1 MKKNQTKEQYK
12 EWLNKIAEEK
22 RNNPNHSEQAF
33 IEILDYFDIKY
44 TFEKPIIYNHKDG
57 YNGYIFDFYILIDD
71 NEFDIEIDGISHTD
85 EDSKLKDQKRD
96 ALAKDCNI
104 EVIRMD
110 SYFVLY
116 LRNIFED
123 EFTKESFLKWIING
137 CPISFKKD
145 MSEYKEKYERTKKE
159 LDETRTEWKNGI
171 NKLSEIYNSTAKRRD
186 ELMQTNKELQ
196 LENKKLNEQLNEI
209 IQAYNDIQTSNE
221 KIQALIKKRKDDRQ
235 LAAENIMKVILAKQ
249 KNNSTSTSS
258 NNSSTDETSNS
269 QEDEELPF

>member
-1 MKKNQTKEQYK
+1 MKNNQTKEQYK
-12 EWLNKIAEEK
+12 EWLEEIAKEK

-145 MSEYKEKYERTKKE
+145 MSEYKEKYEDTKIK
-159 LDETRTEWKNGI
+159 LDETVKWLKQF
-171 NKLSEIYNSTAKRRD
+171 D
-186 ELMQTNKELQ
+186 E
-196 LENKKLNEQLNEI
+196 
-209 IQAYNDIQTSNE
+209 TS
-221 KIQALIKKRKDDRQ
+221 KQFYKMIKSFNRQ
-235 LAAENIMKVILAKQ
+235 RAAEDIMKDILAKQ
-249 KNNSTSTSS
+249 KNASTV
-258 NNSSTDETSNS
+258 ETSNK

>member
-12 EWLNKIAEEK
+12 EWLNKIAKEK

-116 LRNIFED
+116 LRNIFEE

-145 MSEYKEKYERTKKE
+145 MSEYKEKYENLEKDIDAALKDGFKE
-159 LDETRTEWKNGI
+159 LDEWLDAKTTKWF
-171 NKLSEIYNSTAKRRD
+171 NKMAQ
-186 ELMQTNKELQ
+186 MVQTIKELQ
-196 LENKKLNEQLNEI
+196 IANQRN
-209 IQAYNDIQTSNE
+209 
-221 KIQALIKKRKDDRQ
+221 DDRQ
-235 LAAENIMKVILAKQ
+235 LAAENIMKGILAKQ
-249 KNNSTSTSS
+249 KEMRFKGANNSTSTSS
-258 NNSSTDETSNS
+258 NNSSTVETSN
-269 QEDEELPF
+269 DNEELPF

>member
-12 EWLNKIAEEK
+12 EWLNKIAKEK

-44 TFEKPIIYNHKDG
+44 TFEKPIIYNNKDK
-57 YNGYIFDFYILIDD
+57 YNGYIFDFYMIIDD
-71 NEFDIEIDGISHTD
+71 NKYDIEIDGISHTD

-159 LDETRTEWKNGI
+159 LDEIRTEWRNGI

-196 LENKKLNEQLNEI
+196 LENKKLNEQLYEMMQASNEI
-209 IQAYNDIQTSNE
+209 QASNE
-221 KIQALIKKRKDDRQ
+221 KIQALIKKSKDDRQ
-235 LAAENIMKVILAKQ
+235 LEAENIMKAILAKQ
-249 KNNSTSTSS
+249 KQND
-258 NNSSTDETSNS
+258 SSTVETSNDK
-269 QEDEELPF
+269 EDEELPF

>member
-12 EWLNKIAEEK
+12 DWLEEIAKEK

-44 TFEKPIIYNHKDG
+44 TFEKPIIYNHKD
-57 YNGYIFDFYILIDD
+57 GYIFDFYILIDD

-159 LDETRTEWKNGI
+159 LDETIKLLEITHKEF
-171 NKLSEIYNSTAKRRD
+171 NKTLDDDNRMFQKV
-186 ELMQTNKELQ
+186 NKMLDVFEETMNTIEELQ
-196 LENKKLNEQLNEI
+196 HKVSELEANVNKKRNN
-209 IQAYNDIQTSNE
+209 
-221 KIQALIKKRKDDRQ
+221 DRQ
-235 LAAENIMKVILAKQ
+235 RAAEDIMKDILARQ
-249 KNNSTSTSS
+249 KEMRFKGTNNSTSTSS
-258 NNSSTDETSNS
+258 NNSSTDETSN
-269 QEDEELPF
+269 DNEELPF

>member
-12 EWLNKIAEEK
+12 EWLNKIAKEK

-33 IEILDYFDIKY
+33 IDMLDYFDIKY

-57 YNGYIFDFYILIDD
+57 YNGYIFDFYILIDDNEFDIEIDD

-145 MSEYKEKYERTKKE
+145 MSEYKEKYEIAKAKVNTVAE
-159 LDETRTEWKNGI
+159 
-171 NKLSEIYNSTAKRRD
+171 EIKATS
-186 ELMQTNKELQ
+186 
-196 LENKKLNEQLNEI
+196 
-209 IQAYNDIQTSNE
+209 IQHN
-221 KIQALIKKRKDDRQ
+221 ALIKQHNAIADQLDAAVKQYNKMVQAFIELQSMDDRQ
-235 LAAENIMKVILAKQ
+235 LEAENIMKGILAKQ
-249 KNNSTSTSS
+249 KEMRFKVANNSTSTSS
-258 NNSSTDETSNS
+258 NNSSTVETSNDK
-269 QEDEELPF
+269 EDEELPF

>member
-1 MKKNQTKEQYK
+1 MKNNQTKEQYK
-12 EWLNKIAEEK
+12 EWLEEIAKEK

-44 TFEKPIIYNHKDG
+44 TFEKPIIYNHKD
-57 YNGYIFDFYILIDD
+57 GYIFDFYILIDD

-145 MSEYKEKYERTKKE
+145 MSEYKEKYEDTKIK
-159 LDETRTEWKNGI
+159 LDETVKWLKQF
-171 NKLSEIYNSTAKRRD
+171 D
-186 ELMQTNKELQ
+186 E
-196 LENKKLNEQLNEI
+196 
-209 IQAYNDIQTSNE
+209 TS
-221 KIQALIKKRKDDRQ
+221 KQFYKMIKSFNRQ
-235 LAAENIMKVILAKQ
+235 RAAEDIMKDILAKQ
-249 KNNSTSTSS
+249 KNASTV
-258 NNSSTDETSNS
+258 ETSNK